1 MGFSGGMPTGRLVGL
16 LVEKTGHFIRFHL
29 QALNHDVLLAGDR
42 LDVEMIRQCLEALDE
57 KTQQPLEFDT
67 HRATNAAP
75 GNPFHKQAFDEC
87 TPFIRDEVLLEA
99 LDKLASTV
107 VAVMVLFAIM
117 NVTIFLV
124 PG

>member
-1 MGFSGGMPTGRLVGL
+1 LD
-16 LVEKTGHFIRFHL
+16 
-29 QALNHDVLLAGDR
+29 HDVLLAGDR
-42 LDVEMIRQCLEALDE
+42 LDVEMIRQCLEAMDE

-67 HRATNAAP
+67 HRATNAAQ
-75 GNPFHKQAFDEC
+75 GNPFHKQAFDER